1 MASTQI
7 LKGLR
12 AQNNLTQ
19 QDMAKLID
27 TSIQTYNRKEL
38 GKREFNL
45 TEAKKIADY
54 FKKSV
59 DEIFFTETVN
69 ANKTFSNTA

>member
-19 QDMAKLID
+19 QDMANLIN

-38 GKREFNL
+38 GKREFTL

-54 FKKSV
+54 FSKSV
-59 DEIFFTETVN
+59 DEIFFRKKVN
-69 ANKTFSNTA
+69 TNKTFSNTA

>member
-19 QDMAKLID
+19 QDMAELID

-69 ANKTFSNTA
+69 TNKTFSNTA

>member
-1 MASTQI
+1 MISTQI

-19 QDMAKLID
+19 QDMAELID

-38 GKREFNL
+38 GKREFTL

-54 FKKSV
+54 FSKSV
-59 DEIFFTETVN
+59 DEIFFRKKVN
-69 ANKTFSNTA
+69 ANKTLTNTA